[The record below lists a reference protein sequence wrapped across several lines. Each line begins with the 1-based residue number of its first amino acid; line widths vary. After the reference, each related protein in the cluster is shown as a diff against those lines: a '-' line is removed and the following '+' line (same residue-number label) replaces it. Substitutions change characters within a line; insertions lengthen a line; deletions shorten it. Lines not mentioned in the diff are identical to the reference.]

1 MFTNKEILKIINRKS
16 PLFDEDI
23 DLHKNQLEE
32 VISNSTFLIIG
43 GAGSIGRQ
51 VTKQILKRNPKTL
64 HVVDIS
70 ENSLVELV
78 RDLRSSNSIS
88 SEFETFSIDT
98 LSKSFDLL
106 TAKYKYDYV
115 FNLSAIKHVRAE
127 RDPFTILRM
136 IEVNIQ
142 STLKSL
148 KLSSDYS
155 KKFFCVSTDKASN
168 PVSLMGASK
177 RIMELFL
184 IDHKSNVKIS
194 SARFANVAFSDGSL
208 LQGFINRFNNKQ
220 PLAAPKDIKRY
231 FISPSESG
239 ELCLMSAIFGNDKE
253 IFFPKF
259 NKDFQ
264 LTAFTSIAENF
275 LGSKGFEPYYCSDE
289 EEARKKVDLIET
301 EQKWPCYFFESD
313 TSGEKLFEEFYTA
326 NENPD
331 LSCFPNIGVVK
342 PMLEIDR
349 KLLDEFLEKL
359 QQITLG
365 KEIKKSM
372 FVDLFETLLPNF
384 KHLETNKNLDQKM

>member
-1 MFTNKEILKIINRKS
+1 MNKGLNPRASRAGSSRPIRNFMFTDKEILKIIDRKS
-16 PLFDEDI
+16 PLFDEDVE
-23 DLHKNQLEE
+23 LYKNQLEG
-32 VISNSTFLIIG
+32 ISNSTFLIIG

-51 VTKQILKRNPKTL
+51 VTKQILKRNPKIL

-78 RDLRSSNSIS
+78 RDLRSANSIS
-88 SEFETFSIDT
+88 SDFETFSIDT

-184 IDHKSNVKIS
+184 IDYKSNIKIS
-194 SARFANVAFSDGSL
+194 S
-208 LQGFINRFNNKQ
+208 
-220 PLAAPKDIKRY
+220 
-231 FISPSESG
+231 
-239 ELCLMSAIFGNDKE
+239 
-253 IFFPKF
+253 
-259 NKDFQ
+259 
-264 LTAFTSIAENF
+264 
-275 LGSKGFEPYYCSDE
+275 
-289 EEARKKVDLIET
+289 
-301 EQKWPCYFFESD
+301 
-313 TSGEKLFEEFYTA
+313 
-326 NENPD
+326 
-331 LSCFPNIGVVK
+331 
-342 PMLEIDR
+342 
-349 KLLDEFLEKL
+349 
-359 QQITLG
+359 
-365 KEIKKSM
+365 
-372 FVDLFETLLPNF
+372 
-384 KHLETNKNLDQKM
+384 